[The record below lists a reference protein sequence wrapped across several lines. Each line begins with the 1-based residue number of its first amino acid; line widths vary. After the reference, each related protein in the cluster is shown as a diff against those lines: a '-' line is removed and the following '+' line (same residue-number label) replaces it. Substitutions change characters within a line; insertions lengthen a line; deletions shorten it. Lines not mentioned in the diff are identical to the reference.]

1 VCCITADPKLRSG
14 CDVAALNDGERLERR
29 VYLNSL
35 YDFYSPLLT
44 ERQRDVYEM
53 LYFADLAPTEVARS
67 LGVSRQA
74 VHILERRVMERLEAI
89 EGELHFSET
98 TRRLEERIH
107 ELEARNEALRL
118 NETNG
123 GV

>member
-1 VCCITADPKLRSG
+1 M
-14 CDVAALNDGERLERR
+14 AALNDGERLERR

-67 LGVSRQA
+67 LGVSRQD
-74 VHILERRVMERLEAI
+74 VHILERRVMEAI

-118 NETNG
+118 NEMNG
-123 GV
+123 GA

>member
-1 VCCITADPKLRSG
+1 M
-14 CDVAALNDGERLERR
+14 AALNDGERLERR

-35 YDFYSPLLT
+35 YDFYFPLLT